1 MLNQKQRLELRQANE
16 KEALDNI
23 VSQLKAKEDR
33 RIQDNMEADQIQL
46 ELKNLRKLKAG
57 YEKEEKIKRN

>member
-57 YEKEEKIKRN
+57 YEKEEK